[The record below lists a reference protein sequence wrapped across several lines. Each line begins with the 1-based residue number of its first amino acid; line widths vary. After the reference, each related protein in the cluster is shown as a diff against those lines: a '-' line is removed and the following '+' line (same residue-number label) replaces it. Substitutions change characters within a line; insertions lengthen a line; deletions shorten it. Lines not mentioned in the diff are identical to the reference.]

1 MTVQDSA
8 ARRGPCHQTGCA
20 KKWEFPLIKVLGA
33 TRPKKGIPMSSILGR
48 VRFSVKQEL
57 SRHLQQCRVGAVRIR
72 YLIVT
77 NLLNGRSAYQTAEVL
92 GVHNTTVYRVAGR
105 FREHGEWGL
114 WDAREDNGDTK
125 LDERFL
131 SVLYEVVRATPQ
143 RYGWRR
149 PTWTRELL
157 VETMVRETGT
167 RIHVTTMSRALGMV
181 KARRGR
187 PRPTVR
193 CPWAKA
199 AKTRRL
205 NAIRRLVATLPR
217 RHVAVYEDEVDIH
230 LNPKIGLD
238 WMVRG
243 QQKEVVTPGQNV
255 KRYLA
260 GALDVRTGLLT
271 WVEGERKASAL
282 FIALVQRLLTYYRK
296 AVVIHVVLDN
306 YRIHDSKITQAA
318 LRDFSGRIRLHF
330 LPPYCPKHNKIER
343 VWEDLHANVTR
354 NHTCP
359 DMEKLMTEVR
369 EYLWRR
375 NRILA
380 GIERRRAG

>member
-1 MTVQDSA
+1 MPAIV
-8 ARRGPCHQTGCA
+8 
-20 KKWEFPLIKVLGA
+20 
-33 TRPKKGIPMSSILGR
+33 PK
-48 VRFSVKQEL
+48 VRFAVKQRL
-57 SRHLQQCRVGAVRIR
+57 LRNLRRCREAGLRLR
-72 YLIVT
+72 YLIVI
-77 NLLNGRSAYQTAEVL
+77 NLLNGRGAYPTAEAL

-114 WDAREDNGDTK
+114 LDGREDNGTAK
-125 LDERFL
+125 LDERYL
-131 SVLYEVVRATPQ
+131 DALYRAVRSSPQ
-143 RYGWRR
+143 GHGWRR

-157 VETMVRETGT
+157 VETLARQTGVRV
-167 RIHVTTMSRALGMV
+167 HVATLSRALALIH
-181 KARRGR
+181 ARRGR

-193 CPWAKA
+193 CPWSAA

-205 NAIRRLVATLPR
+205 GAIRQLLATLPR
-217 RHVAVYEDEVDIH
+217 RHAAVYEDEVDIH
-230 LNPKIGLD
+230 LNPKVGPD

-243 QQKEVVTPGQNV
+243 QQKGVVTPGQNV

-282 FIALVQRLLTYYRK
+282 FITLLHRLRACYPR
-296 AVVIHVVLDN
+296 APVIHVVLDN

-318 LRDFSGRIRLHF
+318 LHGFGGRVRLHF
-330 LPPYCPKHNKIER
+330 LPPYCPQHNRIER
-343 VWEDLHANVTR
+343 VWEDLHASVTR

-359 DMEKLMTEVR
+359 DMEGLMAEVR

-375 NRILA
+375 NRVLA